1 MKFFV
6 YFSIFSVLFFISCR
20 DRDDVYVDSQLLL
33 PVKLISPNGIETYQY
48 DTDNRLVGL
57 QVTDSAR
64 AFDKDYTFIYQD
76 NKMIK
81 SVCNYV
87 SNDENGGYAY
97 SETYDFSYVNDDLI
111 VSIFFEDNSGF
122 FTRKTEKYKID
133 NKGNLKSG
141 YDIEIAYDLNG
152 NISKITDSDRIIEVV
167 YDTHKG
173 IYSNVNTAL
182 APFYALH
189 NFGHF
194 FRINNPILITDS
206 QIGISQ
212 ISYEYNSDKYPS
224 RITVIEPDF
233 DLRIEELEYM
243 FR

>member
-6 YFSIFSVLFFISCR
+6 FISISFALFLASCCKT
-20 DRDDVYVDSQLLL
+20 DEVYEDSQLLL
-33 PVKLISPNGIETYQY
+33 PVKLISPNGIETYHY
-48 DTDNRLVGL
+48 DGYNRLVGL

-81 SVCNYV
+81 SVCSYV

-122 FTRKTEKYKID
+122 YTHKTEKYKID

-141 YDIEIAYDLNG
+141 YGIEITYDLNG
-152 NISKITDSDRIIEVV
+152 NISKIIDSDRIIEVV

-173 IYSNVNTAL
+173 IYSNVNSAQ
-182 APFYALH
+182 APLYALH

-194 FRINNPILITDS
+194 FRVNNPILITDS

-224 RITVIEPDF
+224 RITVLEPDF